1 MKSLRQ
7 RLEEQGLLEP
17 FLKQHPHNQASKYF
31 PVLAGTTSSEPLQNY
46 MNVSVAPA
54 WSPWGCGPLTVPHAP
69 IPSPFPLLSP
79 CLTLPTLTERVLRH
93 HLHWHASPGVHCHL
107 RHRLLQPVGAVCA
120 LSPAG
125 HRLL

>member
-7 RLEEQGLLEP
+7 RLEEEGLLEH

-54 WSPWGCGPLTVPHAP
+54 WPPWGCRPLTVPFAP
-69 IPSPFPLLSP
+69 IPSPLPLLSP

-93 HLHWHASPGVHCHL
+93 HLHRHAGPGVHCHL
-107 RHRLLQPVGAVCA
+107 RHRLLQPVGALGV
-120 LSPAG
+120 
-125 HRLL
+125 LLQPGLW